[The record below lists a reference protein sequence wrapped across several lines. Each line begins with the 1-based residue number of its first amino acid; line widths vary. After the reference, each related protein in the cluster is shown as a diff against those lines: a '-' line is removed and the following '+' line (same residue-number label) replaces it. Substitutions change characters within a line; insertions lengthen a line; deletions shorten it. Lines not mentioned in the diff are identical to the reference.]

1 MSPPPGASCWQLEMP
16 QRTDNAALTVA
27 ASLALAASTLESA
40 IGYQRACD
48 LMSVQASIRVAK

>member
-1 MSPPPGASCWQLEMP
+1 MP